1 MSDDRGRARERD
13 AVIARDPATR
23 AASLAE
29 LLRRGEREL
38 EVRAAA
44 LLGDPAAAL
53 VLPGLPAPPTTEW
66 VQAIVDLRAWGATK
80 VLWAVAR
87 VAVEDFERRHHKP
100 RCGQQPRRSPT
111 RVGEGIRFCPDCGN
125 AYDPLPR
132 RTLWAVEEWLGQV
145 ARHGDHLAH
154 QLLLPRVAAEY
165 REEHPLPP
173 SVESRTTGRRDRWE
187 GLGDGPVFREVEYAA
202 TVSPLG
208 ELTIWSRDPRGARR
222 PGGIWRRILGGLVVR
237 GATDL
242 RVLEGPEGPS
252 VGLAY
257 LDERGDGVELLLSDG
272 EGFSPFPVGSAG
284 LAATRT
290 FELGWDPLAR
300 AIRLVGLIAAEISPL
315 TLRHVAEVVDAC
327 RDATDLV
334 RGAGLWARAA
344 RLAEVR

>member
-1 MSDDRGRARERD
+1 MSDDRSRARERD

-165 REEHPLPP
+165 REEYPLEGNGYRPR
-173 SVESRTTGRRDRWE
+173 RTEDA
-187 GLGDGPVFREVEYAA
+187 LGDGPVFREVEYASV
-202 TVSPLG
+202 VSPLG
-208 ELTIWSRDPRGARR
+208 ELSIWSRDPRGRARR
-222 PGGIWRRILGGLVVR
+222 PGTWRRILGGLVVR

-257 LDERGDGVELLLSDG
+257 LDERGEGVELLLSDG
-272 EGFSPFPVGSAG
+272 EGFSPFPVGAAG